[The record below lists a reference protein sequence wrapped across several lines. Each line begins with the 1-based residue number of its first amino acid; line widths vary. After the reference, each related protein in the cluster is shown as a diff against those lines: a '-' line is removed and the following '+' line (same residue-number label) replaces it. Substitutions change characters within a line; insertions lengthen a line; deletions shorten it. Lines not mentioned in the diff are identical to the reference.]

1 MKTLIALLLVCGV
14 LGVGMKIVAQPEGE
28 ARELPGGII
37 NPEMFDVGWIE
48 GEWEHVFGGE
58 DRQIE
63 IKRVEKGVY
72 SVKAEN
78 SMGFSR
84 IYLIKA
90 GCERVA
96 ILESVQEGAED
107 PVMFARLSGY
117 SERLTLDLFP
127 AIFPLAWTDPELMRR
142 MGVEIQ
148 DELPKEHR
156 LAALSLFAESID
168 KKGTFMEQDLTF
180 YRPITLREM
189 REMMAEERQKD

>member
-1 MKTLIALLLVCGV
+1 MKTLIALLLVCSV
-14 LGVGMKIVAQPEGE
+14 LGVGMKSVAEPEGE
-28 ARELPGGII
+28 VRELPGGII

-63 IKRVEKGVY
+63 IERVEKGVY
-72 SVKAEN
+72 TVSAEN
-78 SMGFSR
+78 FLQLSR
-84 IYLIKA
+84 IYLIRA
-90 GCERVA
+90 GCERVV
-96 ILESVQEGAED
+96 ILESVREGAEGQ
-107 PVMFARLSGY
+107 VMFARLSGY

-127 AIFPLAWTDPELMRR
+127 AIFPLAWTDPELMQM
-142 MGVEIQ
+142 MGVKVQ

-180 YRPITLREM
+180 YRPIVLQEM
-189 REMMAEERQKD
+189 REEMTAEEQQD